1 MMRHSRAGI
10 VYIVLAI
17 VAMLAVVGVR
27 SPVASAQGSA
37 SCPDEATI
45 ASLQACVQHAA
56 QAGLIDNQG
65 VVQSLLVKLNAAQA
79 AADRGQP
86 GVAAHAV
93 QAFSY
98 EVLAQ
103 RGKHID
109 AEHAD
114 HMLTHA
120 QLVMQALGESQ

>member
-1 MMRHSRAGI
+1 MRRSRAGI
-10 VYIVLAI
+10 VCVVLAI
-17 VAMLAVVGVR
+17 VGMLAVVGLR

-37 SCPDEATI
+37 NCPHEATI

-65 VVQSLLVKLNAAQA
+65 VAQSLLAKLDAAQA

-86 GVAAHAV
+86 GVATHAV
-93 QAFSY
+93 QAFLQ

-114 HMLTHA
+114 HMLMHA
-120 QLVMQALGESQ
+120 QLVMQALGELQ